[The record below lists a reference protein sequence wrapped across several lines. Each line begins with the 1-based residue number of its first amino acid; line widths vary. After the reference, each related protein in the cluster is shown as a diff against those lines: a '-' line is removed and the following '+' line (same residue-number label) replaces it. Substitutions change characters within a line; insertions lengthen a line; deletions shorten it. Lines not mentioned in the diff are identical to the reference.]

1 MHTIQQDIT
10 STLERVQK
18 LVSVFASSQET
29 SRIEQDRRTLTLM
42 LILHILA
49 GEGTEYKPG

>member
-18 LVSVFASSQET
+18 LVSVFASSQAT
-29 SRIEQDRRTLTLM
+29 SRIEQDRRPLTLM